1 MVETNS
7 PTAKDRTLKEGMTVP
22 WGSLRVEVVDDE
34 IIVTQAGS
42 NFSAVYYKPQDEPQL
57 IAKGTPSGSYK
68 FLARAWQAANDKAR
82 ELGWMDK

>member
-82 ELGWMDK
+82 ELGWIV